1 MVESVIFMQKIILT
15 DYVGTPTRA
24 WERGLPLFALQTEG
38 DIATFWLSDMK
49 RLLMPVHL
57 ALGSGILLCCCYS
70 TDNASRKPYQFSGSN
85 EILDLMRK
93 DSSILIVAFAAEP
106 LTMRCLPLRGPV
118 GFVCGA
124 DE

>member
-57 ALGSGILLCCCYS
+57 FLRHGIYLFALQLFRRQC
-70 TDNASRKPYQFSGSN
+70 KPQTEV
-85 EILDLMRK
+85 EILK
-93 DSSILIVAFAAEP
+93 ILRRNTASFLNAEKM
-106 LTMRCLPLRGPV
+106 LI
-118 GFVCGA
+118 A
-124 DE
+124 IW